1 MQFWRR
7 TRVPAELLRNFRRRT
22 KLNKHVHA
30 VVADKI
36 RPKVQFLVDVA
47 ETAVQDRRAPH
58 PTCPIL
64 ILQLAESHL
73 TPTLFRQ
80 ILGRIERLA
89 WHPDVIERT
98 AWLGERRVTRAGV
111 SLKWRGSDGTPVDQ
125 ARSVVSAPRQH
136 RCDVLGT
143 DRTSSLD
150 VMCFR
155 SAA

>member
-1 MQFWRR
+1 MKP
-7 TRVPAELLRNFRRRT
+7 TAVPGTNADSHPSRIEVRL
-22 KLNKHVHA
+22 
-30 VVADKI
+30 VARSAHI
-36 RPKVQFLVDVA
+36 VA
-47 ETAVQDRRAPH
+47 ERAG
-58 PTCPIL
+58 CSFGGG
-64 ILQLAESHL
+64 QAESHL